1 MSIVAL
7 ADADASCGRKA
18 YRLGVA
24 LRAGLRVPDGFVVT
38 GPAVDPRRIAGQ
50 LDRLGSGA
58 VAVRSSGLA
67 EDASTVS
74 FAGQLETVLGAR
86 SLDDV
91 LGAVRRCAASP
102 GTERARSYRA
112 RLDLGDDG
120 PAAAPVLVQA
130 LVEADHAG
138 VLFTRDPRTGGD
150 AVVINASW
158 GLGESV
164 VAGAVT
170 PDEVIVT
177 GPTDVVR
184 LTVGAKQTRLDLRR
198 HGLVRSPV
206 ADADRARSCVRPDEV
221 PRLVALGRHAEDLFG
236 PALDIEWA
244 VADDRIWLVQARPI
258 TALGGAAPTDDPAT
272 TTPVV
277 TGVPSSPG
285 RARGPARLVRSVEDF
300 HRVRPG
306 DILVCRTTDP
316 AWTPLFGLA
325 AAVVT
330 ETGGILSH
338 AAIVAREFGIPAVV
352 GVDRAMT
359 ALTDGEPVTVDGT
372 IGTVTA
378 GHHR

>member
-7 ADADASCGRKA
+7 ADADPSCGRKA

-24 LRAGLRVPDGFVVT
+24 LRAGLPVPDGFVVT
-38 GPAVDPRRIAGQ
+38 GPAVEPQRIAEQ
-50 LDRLGSGA
+50 LDRLGGGA

-67 EDASTVS
+67 EDTSTVS
-74 FAGQLETVLGAR
+74 FAGQLETILGAR
-86 SLDDV
+86 SLDEILV
-91 LGAVRRCAASP
+91 AVRRCAASP

-112 RLDLGDDG
+112 RLDPGGDG
-120 PAAAPVLVQA
+120 PAAAPVLVQT
-130 LVEADHAG
+130 LVAADHAG
-138 VLFTRDPRTGGD
+138 VLFTRDPRTGAD
-150 AVVINASW
+150 VVLINASW

-164 VAGAVT
+164 VSGAVT
-170 PDEVIVT
+170 PDEVVVAPP
-177 GPTDVVR
+177 GDVVR
-184 LTVGAKQTRLDLRR
+184 LTVGTKQTRLDLRG

-206 ADADRARSCVRPDEV
+206 AEADRARSCVPPDGV
-221 PRLVALGRHAEDLFG
+221 ARLVALGRRAEGLFG
-236 PALDIEWA
+236 TAQDVEWA
-244 VADDRIWLVQARPI
+244 VADGRVWLVQARPV
-258 TALGGAAPTDDPAT
+258 TTRGGPAPATDPAVAV
-272 TTPVV
+272 PLV

-300 HRVRPG
+300 RRVRPG
-306 DILVCRTTDP
+306 DVLVCRTTDP

-359 ALTDGEPVTVDGT
+359 ALTDGDPVTVDGT
-372 IGTVTA
+372 HGTISG